1 MVLGLWW
8 IWGCSGEVK
17 PVEDEVKVKK
27 GFKEYESEFY
37 EGEKD
42 KFEAMGVNGGGG
54 FFK

>member
-1 MVLGLWW
+1 MRL
-8 IWGCSGEVK
+8 SE
-17 PVEDEVKVKK
+17 KK

-37 EGEKD
+37 EGEED